1 MRFMSRSQTFLW
13 SAMERGAAFLILL
26 AWAPVLF
33 FISMFLQTLTREAIV
48 IVDTFSKADGEK
60 VTYYRF
66 RTRGSDILSACGRVL
81 RRFRLDEHF
90 LLWSVVRG
98 DVRLE
103 DAMRYLRD

>member
-1 MRFMSRSQTFLW
+1 L
-13 SAMERGAAFLILL
+13 ERGTAFLILL

-33 FISMFLQTLTREAIV
+33 FIAMFLQTLTTEAIV
-48 IVDTFSKADGEK
+48 IVDTFPKADGEK
-60 VTYYRF
+60 FTYYRF

-103 DAMRYLRD
+103 EAMSYLRG